1 MNKFLIFVVLVTF
14 CAFSSFAQTYDSKS
28 AFNPG
33 AGAIEKLLVY
43 ETSKKDP
50 IVPFLLNLLL
60 GFGIGSFVQGDILGG
75 SLILGFDALG
85 IGLIFTGAYLDIKA
99 SDSNAQKADFS
110 WTWGK
115 GMILVGA
122 VTMAVTRLTEI
133 ILPFTFANSYN
144 RKLKNS
150 LNIALGG
157 FEPSFDINMGQASA
171 LGFELSFKKS
181 Y

>member
-1 MNKFLIFVVLVTF
+1 MNKFLIFVLVTF
-14 CAFSSFAQTYDSKS
+14 CVFSSFAQVKDSKS
-28 AFNPG
+28 DVFG
-33 AGAIEKLLVY
+33 MSAGEKLLVY
-43 ETSKKDP
+43 EASKQDP
-50 IVPFLLNLLL
+50 IVPFLLNLFL
-60 GFGIGSFVQGDILGG
+60 GFGIGSFAQGDILGG
-75 SLILGFDALG
+75 SLILGFDAVG
-85 IGLIFTGAYLDIKA
+85 IGLILTGAYLDIKA
-99 SDSNAQKADFS
+99 FDSNAKKAAFQ

-115 GMILVGA
+115 GVMLAGV

-157 FEPSFDINMGQASA
+157 FEPSFDIAMSQASA

>member
-1 MNKFLIFVVLVTF
+1 MNKSLIFILVAF
-14 CAFSSFAQTYDSKS
+14 CVFSSFAQASDSKS
-28 AFNPG
+28 TFNLG
-33 AGAIEKLLVY
+33 AGEKLLAY

-50 IVPFLLNLLL
+50 IVPFLLNLFL
-60 GFGIGSFVQGDILGG
+60 GFGIGSFAQGDILGG
-75 SLILGFDALG
+75 SLILGFDAVG
-85 IGLIFTGAYLDIKA
+85 IGLILAGAYLDIKTFD
-99 SDSNAQKADFS
+99 DSAKKVPFK

-115 GMILVGA
+115 GMMLVGA
-122 VTMAVTRLTEI
+122 VTMAATRLTEI
-133 ILPFTFANSYN
+133 ILPFAFANSYN

-157 FEPSFDINMGQASA
+157 FEPSFDINTGQASA

>member
-1 MNKFLIFVVLVTF
+1 MNKFLIFVLVTF
-14 CAFSSFAQTYDSKS
+14 CVFSSFAQADDSKS
-28 AFNPG
+28 GAFG
-33 AGAIEKLLVY
+33 MSAGEKLLVY
-43 ETSKKDP
+43 ETSKQDP
-50 IVPFLLNLLL
+50 IVPFLLNLFL
-60 GFGIGSFVQGDILGG
+60 GFGIGSFAQGDILGG
-75 SLILGFDALG
+75 SLILGFDAVG
-85 IGLIFTGAYLDIKA
+85 IGLILTGAYLDIKA
-99 SDSNAQKADFS
+99 LDNNAKKAAFQ

-115 GMILVGA
+115 GVILAGV

-150 LNIALGG
+150 LNVALGG
-157 FEPSFDINMGQASA
+157 FEPSFDIAMSQASA

>member
-1 MNKFLIFVVLVTF
+1 MNKFLIFVLVTF
-14 CAFSSFAQTYDSKS
+14 CVFSSFAQTYDSKS
-28 AFNPG
+28 DFNLG
-33 AGAIEKLLVY
+33 AGEKLLAY

-50 IVPFLLNLLL
+50 IVPFLLNLFL

-75 SLILGFDALG
+75 SLILGFDAVG
-85 IGLIFTGAYLDIKA
+85 IGLILTGAYLDIKA
-99 SDSNAQKADFS
+99 LGNNAKKVAFK

-115 GMILVGA
+115 GMMLAGML
-122 VTMAVTRLTEI
+122 TMTVTRLTEI
-133 ILPFTFANSYN
+133 IIPFTFANSYN
-144 RKLKNS
+144 KKLKNS

-157 FEPSFDINMGQASA
+157 FEPNFDVNIGQASA

>member
-1 MNKFLIFVVLVTF
+1 MINFNFILVSL
-14 CAFSSFAQTYDSKS
+14 CAFLVLLKMILKALL
-28 AFNPG
+28 
-33 AGAIEKLLVY
+33 IWEREKNFDY
-43 ETSKKDP
+43 ETNKKDSL
-50 IVPFLLNLLL
+50 VPFLLNLFL
-60 GFGIGSFVQGDILGG
+60 GFGIGSFAQGDILGG
-75 SLILGFDALG
+75 SLILGFDAVG
-85 IGLIFTGAYLDIKA
+85 IGLILTGAYLDIKA
-99 SDSNAQKADFS
+99 FDNNAKKADFK

-115 GMILVGA
+115 GMMLAGV

-133 ILPFTFANSYN
+133 VLPFTFANNYN

-171 LGFELSFKKS
+171 LGFGLSFKKS